1 MEDFVKKK
9 QEIQE
14 SKKKKVIKPKMSMGL
29 ELIDDENL
37 NYEVEIVY
45 AEMYGIS
52 PKEAVFADMLP

>member
-1 MEDFVKKK
+1 MKKK

-37 NYEVEIVY
+37 NYQVEIVY
-45 AEMYGIS
+45 PEMYGIS